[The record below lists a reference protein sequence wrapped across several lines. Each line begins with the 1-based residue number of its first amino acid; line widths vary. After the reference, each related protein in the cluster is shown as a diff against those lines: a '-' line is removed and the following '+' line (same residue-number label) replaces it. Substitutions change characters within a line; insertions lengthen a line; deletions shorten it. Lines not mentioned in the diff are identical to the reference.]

1 MGSPQQPSRTG
12 DHALREALRLLT
24 RAQSLVT
31 RALLARNG
39 NSETISADDQSL
51 LRAISEYNEAQDL
64 ARPDQPGVSADAEI
78 HRGVPLEMIDA
89 SQDERVRR
97 QNSFT
102 QFELNQE
109 CFTGPQWAVIC
120 PYYRDGLN
128 DEQIGVMLDRSGSAV
143 YKRRRR
149 AEKRLKAR
157 KQDLEQKRLSFAS
170 KFIKK

>member
-1 MGSPQQPSRTG
+1 MDCSQQPHRNG
-12 DHALREALRLLT
+12 DHALREALQLLD

-31 RALLARNG
+31 HALLSRNG
-39 NSETISADDQSL
+39 NSETLSVDDEALLSAIRQ
-51 LRAISEYNEAQDL
+51 YNEAQNL
-64 ARPDQPGVSADAEI
+64 AEPDQPGVSADAKI
-78 HRGVPLEMIDA
+78 HRGVPLEMLDA